1 MSFIKETVLSL
12 GTKWLQSYNSTWLLS
27 IQYKTLQIV
36 SFNFYSKS
44 QKQYFWLPTHTFWS
58 PHSHFDLF
66 MGGMSS
72 KEFRWNAFQLN
83 NTNNSQWN
91 IPNRPIT
98 FFSPIL
104 HNFILP
110 EHNSEYFSF
119 QFEEIH
125 FCTFVT
131 CTNHNDTDLKYFY
144 TFTCP

>member
-98 FFSPIL
+98 FF
-104 HNFILP
+104 
-110 EHNSEYFSF
+110 F
-119 QFEEIH
+119 QFCIIL
-125 FCTFVT
+125 FCLSIILSIFLFSLKRYIFVHLWLAQIT
-131 CTNHNDTDLKYFY
+131 MIQI
-144 TFTCP
+144 